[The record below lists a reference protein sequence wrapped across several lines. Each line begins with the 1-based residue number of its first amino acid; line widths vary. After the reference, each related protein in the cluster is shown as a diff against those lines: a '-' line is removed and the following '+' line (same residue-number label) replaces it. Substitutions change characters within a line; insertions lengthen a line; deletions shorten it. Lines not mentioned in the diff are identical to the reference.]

1 MSLRSAR
8 SRPGI
13 LSRLLRLHDNE
24 TRGLDFVRSAS
35 EMERAFQ
42 AERARVERKGG
53 VFSMV
58 VLESIGD
65 ESATLPLARM
75 LEERIRIYDHL
86 GRLDAK
92 RLAVVL
98 PDTDPEGAWIFA
110 DDVLARLG
118 KRGLRV
124 NCEVYAY
131 PLDWRNRTQ
140 DQQDG
145 ESRGDQSG
153 FGSGGDQGTTGRP
166 GFREKDAPAAR
177 AEFRALGP
185 TDSDAS
191 PTQGE
196 ADHADE
202 RLADLKGR
210 NGDRPVG
217 DLEVGLIENLSI
229 RRRVIDVLVSGF
241 VLTLASPVL
250 LTVALLVKLTSPGPV
265 FFIQNRAGRGGRPF
279 PFIKFR
285 SMYID
290 AEERRAA
297 LEASNEKDGPI
308 FKIKKDPRITPLG
321 RFLRKSSLDE
331 IPQFLNV
338 FRGDMTLIG
347 PRPPRLDEVEK
358 YEAWQRRRLD
368 ITGGLT
374 CIWQVSG
381 RSEVGFDD
389 WVRMDLE
396 YQRKRSTRFDLG
408 LLWRT
413 VGAVVTGRGAY

>member
-1 MSLRSAR
+1 
-8 SRPGI
+8 
-13 LSRLLRLHDNE
+13 
-24 TRGLDFVRSAS
+24 VRSAS
-35 EMERAFQ
+35 EMEHAFQ

-53 VFSMV
+53 VFTMV
-58 VLESIGD
+58 VLESIGQ

-86 GRLDAK
+86 GRLDAR

-98 PDTDPEGAWIFA
+98 PDTDPQGAWIFA

-118 KRGLRV
+118 DRGLRV

-131 PLDWRNRTQ
+131 PLDWRNRTEEGQ
-140 DQQDG
+140 DDDQG
-145 ESRGDQSG
+145 RGGQSG
-153 FGSGGDQGTTGRP
+153 FGSSETAGTSARP
-166 GFREKDAPAAR
+166 GFLEQDAPAAR
-177 AEFRALGP
+177 AELRALAP
-185 TDSDAS
+185 TDSNNDQSGAKQATNES
-191 PTQGE
+191 GKS
-196 ADHADE
+196 DE
-202 RLADLKGR
+202 RLADLKDR

-217 DLEVGLIENLSI
+217 DLEVGLIENLSV
-229 RRRVIDVLVSGF
+229 RRRLLDIFVSAF

-250 LTVALLVKLTSPGPV
+250 LMLGCLVKLTSPGPV
-265 FFIQNRAGRGGRPF
+265 FFIQHRAGRGGKPF

-285 SMYID
+285 SMYVD

-297 LEASNEKDGPI
+297 LEASNEQTGPI

-331 IPQFLNV
+331 LPQFLNV
-338 FRGDMTLIG
+338 LRGDMTLIG